1 MRITGLVRLTRDAEG
16 KTFGERMV
24 INMSVADSNRVKK
37 NGNWID
43 ESMFIDADY
52 WVAATS
58 TVMNYLKKG
67 QQVYVDGVIHQE
79 SWEKEG
85 VKHYRHKIV
94 VDELRLAGS
103 KSDAAGGSSAPA
115 GGTGT
120 AAASKASAAPA
131 SNPTPANIPEVDI
144 DDEIPF

>member
-103 KSDAAGGSSAPA
+103 KESGSSAPA
-115 GGTGT
+115 GGSG
-120 AAASKASAAPA
+120 AAAAKAGSAPA

>member
-1 MRITGLVRLTRDAEG
+1 MRIQGLVRLSKDAEG
-16 KTFGERMV
+16 KIFGERMV
-24 INMSVADSNRVKK
+24 INMSVADSNRVKR

-58 TVMNYLKKG
+58 TVINYLKKG
-67 QQVYVDGVIHQE
+67 QQVYIDGIIHQE
-79 SWEKEG
+79 SWEKDG

-103 KSDAAGGSSAPA
+103 KSEGGSSAPA
-115 GGTGT
+115 GGSG
-120 AAASKASAAPA
+120 AAAAPKASAAPA
-131 SNPTPANIPEVDI
+131 SNPTPSNIPEVDI

>member
-1 MRITGLVRLTRDAEG
+1 MRITGLVRLTKDAEG
-16 KTFGERMV
+16 KVFGERMV
-24 INMSVADSNRVKK
+24 INMSVADSNRVKR

-58 TVMNYLKKG
+58 TVISYLKKG

-115 GGTGT
+115 GGSG
-120 AAASKASAAPA
+120 AAASKAGSAPA

>member
-1 MRITGLVRLTRDAEG
+1 MRIQGLVRLTRDAEG
-16 KTFGERMV
+16 KVFNDRMV
-24 INMSVADSNRVKK
+24 INISVADSNRVKR
-37 NGNWID
+37 NGNWVD

-58 TVMNYLKKG
+58 TVMSYLKKG

-85 VKHYRHKIV
+85 TRHYKHKIV
-94 VDELRLAGS
+94 LDELRLAGS

-115 GGTGT
+115 GGSG
-120 AAASKASAAPA
+120 AAASKAGSAPA

>member
-52 WVAATS
+52 WVSSTS
-58 TVMNYLKKG
+58 TVLNYLKKG

-103 KSDAAGGSSAPA
+103 KESGSSAPA
-115 GGTGT
+115 GGSG
-120 AAASKASAAPA
+120 AAAAKAGSAPA

>member
-1 MRITGLVRLTRDAEG
+1 MRIQGLVRLSKDAEG
-16 KTFGERMV
+16 KVFGERMV
-24 INMSVADSNRVKK
+24 INMSVADSNRVKR
-37 NGNWID
+37 NGNWVD

-58 TVMNYLKKG
+58 TVINYLKKG
-67 QQVYVDGVIHQE
+67 QQVYVDGIIHQE
-79 SWEKEG
+79 SWEKDG
-85 VKHYRHKIV
+85 TKHYRHKIV

-103 KSDAAGGSSAPA
+103 KSEGSAPA
-115 GGTGT
+115 GGSG
-120 AAASKASAAPA
+120 AAAAPKASTAPA

>member
-16 KTFGERMV
+16 KVFGERMV

-103 KSDAAGGSSAPA
+103 KESGSSAPA
-115 GGTGT
+115 GGSG
-120 AAASKASAAPA
+120 AAAAKAGSAPA

>member
-1 MRITGLVRLTRDAEG
+1 
-16 KTFGERMV
+16 
-24 INMSVADSNRVKK
+24 MSVADSNRVKR
-37 NGNWID
+37 NGNWVD

-58 TVMNYLKKG
+58 TVINYLKKG
-67 QQVYVDGVIHQE
+67 QQVYIDGIIHQE
-79 SWEKEG
+79 SWEKDG

-103 KSDAAGGSSAPA
+103 KSEGSAPA
-115 GGTGT
+115 GGSG
-120 AAASKASAAPA
+120 AAPKASTAPV

>member
-1 MRITGLVRLTRDAEG
+1 MRITGLVRLTKDAEG
-16 KTFGERMV
+16 KVFGERMV
-24 INMSVADSNRVKK
+24 INMSVADSNRVKR

-58 TVMNYLKKG
+58 TVISYLKKG

-103 KSDAAGGSSAPA
+103 KESGSSAPA
-115 GGTGT
+115 GGSG
-120 AAASKASAAPA
+120 AAAAPKASTAPA

>member
-1 MRITGLVRLTRDAEG
+1 MRITGLVRLTKDAEG
-16 KTFGERMV
+16 KVFGERMV
-24 INMSVADSNRVKK
+24 INMSVADSNRVKR

-58 TVMNYLKKG
+58 TVISYLKKG

-103 KSDAAGGSSAPA
+103 KESGSSAPA
-115 GGTGT
+115 GGSG
-120 AAASKASAAPA
+120 AAASKAGSAPA
-131 SNPTPANIPEVDI
+131 SNPTPGSIPEVDI

>member
-1 MRITGLVRLTRDAEG
+1 
-16 KTFGERMV
+16 
-24 INMSVADSNRVKK
+24 
-37 NGNWID
+37 
-43 ESMFIDADY
+43 MFIDADY

-58 TVMNYLKKG
+58 TVISYLKKG

-103 KSDAAGGSSAPA
+103 KESGSSAPA
-115 GGTGT
+115 GGSG
-120 AAASKASAAPA
+120 AAAAPKASTAPA

>member
-1 MRITGLVRLTRDAEG
+1 MRITGLVRLTKDAEG
-16 KTFGERMV
+16 KVFGERMV
-24 INMSVADSNRVKK
+24 INMSVADSNRVKR

-58 TVMNYLKKG
+58 TVISYLKKG

-85 VKHYRHKIV
+85 TRHYKHKIV
-94 VDELRLAGS
+94 LDELRLAGS

-115 GGTGT
+115 GGSG
-120 AAASKASAAPA
+120 AAASKAGSAPA
-131 SNPTPANIPEVDI
+131 SNPTPGSIPEVDI

>member
-1 MRITGLVRLTRDAEG
+1 MRINGLVRLTRDAEG
-16 KTFGERMV
+16 KIFGERMV

-58 TVMNYLKKG
+58 TVLNYLKKG
-67 QQVYVDGVIHQE
+67 QQVYIDGIIHQE

-103 KSDAAGGSSAPA
+103 KADGASSAPA

>member
-1 MRITGLVRLTRDAEG
+1 MKVNGLVRLTKDAEG
-16 KTFGERMV
+16 KVFGERMV
-24 INMSVADSNRVKK
+24 INMSVADSNRVKR

-43 ESMFIDADY
+43 ESMFIDVDY

-58 TVMNYLKKG
+58 TVLNYLKKG
-67 QQVYVDGVIHQE
+67 QQVYIDGVIHQE
-79 SWEKEG
+79 SWEKDG

-103 KSDAAGGSSAPA
+103 KSEGG
-115 GGTGT
+115 
-120 AAASKASAAPA
+120 AAAPKASAAAPKASAAPA
-131 SNPTPANIPEVDI
+131 PKEMPEINIE

>member
-16 KTFGERMV
+16 KVFGERMV
-24 INMSVADSNRVKK
+24 INMSVADSNRVKR

-58 TVMNYLKKG
+58 TVISYLKKG

-103 KSDAAGGSSAPA
+103 KESGSSAPA
-115 GGTGT
+115 GGSG
-120 AAASKASAAPA
+120 AAPKASTAPA

>member
-1 MRITGLVRLTRDAEG
+1 MRIQGLVRLTRDAEG
-16 KTFGERMV
+16 KVFNDRMV
-24 INMSVADSNRVKK
+24 INISVADSNRVKR
-37 NGNWID
+37 NGNWVD

-58 TVMNYLKKG
+58 TLISYLKKG

-85 VKHYRHKIV
+85 TRHYKHKIV
-94 VDELRLAGS
+94 LDELRLAGS

-115 GGTGT
+115 GGSG
-120 AAASKASAAPA
+120 AAAPKASTAPA